1 MDESLKTL
9 GRAWK
14 AWNGVIRTGSQ
25 GSIYYKTA
33 EGFLNHLAAQAE
45 QEDKQKRWVP
55 KFGENYWFADFFLGE
70 ARETFLASKS
80 AEDKARIAIG
90 NCFKTE
96 AEALKA
102 AARVKT
108 ALLASEGDE

>member
-1 MDESLKTL
+1 MDESLKAL
-9 GRAWK
+9 GRAWGEWK
-14 AWNGVIRTGSQ
+14 QVNGGMATMF
-25 GSIYYKTA
+25 
-33 EGFLNHLAAQAE
+33 FLDSLAAQAE

-90 NCFKTE
+90 NYFKTE

-102 AARVKT
+102 ADRVRK
-108 ALLASEGDE
+108 ALLASEEEE

>member
-1 MDESLKTL
+1 MDESLKAL
-9 GRAWK
+9 GRAWGEWK
-14 AWNGVIRTGSQ
+14 QVNGGMATIFF
-25 GSIYYKTA
+25 
-33 EGFLNHLAAQAE
+33 FLDSLAAQAE

>member
-45 QEDKQKRWVP
+45 QEDKLKRWEP
-55 KFGENYWFADFFLGE
+55 GFGGKFWWIDGEGQVWD
-70 ARETFLASKS
+70 
-80 AEDKARIAIG
+80 AEYSSDIKPHSRRVQFG

-102 AARVKT
+102 AARVKA
-108 ALLASEGDE
+108 ALLASEGKE

>member
-9 GRAWK
+9 VRAWGEWK
-14 AWNGVIRTGSQ
+14 QVNGRMATMF
-25 GSIYYKTA
+25 
-33 EGFLNHLAAQAE
+33 FLDSLAAQAE

-102 AARVKT
+102 AARVKA
-108 ALLASEGDE
+108 ALLASEGKE